1 MTRRL
6 QWIQIIQQDN
16 RRGDMYMSG
25 HIDRLKI
32 IVNKWLNLDETGLA
46 AIEEDELLSEYGLN
60 SLGTMEVV
68 VAIEDAYDIEI
79 EDDDLMV
86 EELGTLRKLN
96 QLVMRYL
103 SSKGE

>member
-1 MTRRL
+1 
-6 QWIQIIQQDN
+6 
-16 RRGDMYMSG
+16 MYMSS
-25 HIDRLKI
+25 HIDRLKV
-32 IVNKWLNLDETGLA
+32 IVNKWLNLDEIGLA
-46 AIEEDELLSEYGLN
+46 AIEEDELLSEHGLN

-79 EDDDLMV
+79 EDDDLIV

>member
-1 MTRRL
+1 
-6 QWIQIIQQDN
+6 
-16 RRGDMYMSG
+16 MSS

-32 IVNKWLNLDETGLA
+32 IVNKWLNLDEIGLA

-79 EDDDLMV
+79 EDDDLIV

-96 QLVMRYL
+96 QLVIRYL

>member
-1 MTRRL
+1 
-6 QWIQIIQQDN
+6 
-16 RRGDMYMSG
+16 MSS
-25 HIDRLKI
+25 HIDRLKV
-32 IVNKWLNLDETGLA
+32 IVNKWLNLDEIGLA
-46 AIEEDELLSEYGLN
+46 AIEEDELLSEHGLN

-79 EDDDLMV
+79 EDDDLIV